1 MNKSYETSP
10 ERDSFGMPGEF
21 EPHEK
26 CWMLWPE
33 RADTWRLNAQPAQ
46 KCFTQ
51 VAQAISQFEPVV
63 MGVSRGQLE
72 NAKKMLSADI
82 TIVEIASNDS
92 WMRDV
97 GPTFVKHANGGIR
110 GVDWGFNAWG
120 GLQGG
125 LYYPWDKDEKVAQKV
140 LYEENIGR
148 YVAPFILEGGSIHV
162 DGEGTLITTTECLLN
177 PNRNPDLSLGDIEY
191 GLKVYLGINKVIWL
205 SKGVYNDE
213 TDGHVDN
220 LCCFIR
226 PGVVLLL
233 WTDDPSDPQHAISQ
247 DAFYKLSKAVDA
259 KGRTFEIHK
268 IHQPGPLYMTAEESS
283 GVDPAHHTIPRNDGN
298 RLAGSYVNF
307 YIANNGVVMPLFDDP
322 YDKAAL
328 NKIRSLFPERKVV
341 GIPARE
347 ILLGGGNIHCIT
359 QQQPK

>member
-1 MNKSYETSP
+1 MNKIYETSP
-10 ERDSFGMPGEF
+10 ERDSFWMPGEF

-33 RADTWRLNAQPAQ
+33 RTDTWRLNAQPAQ

-51 VAQAISQFEPVV
+51 VAQAISQFEPVF

-72 NAKKMLSADI
+72 NAKKRLSADI
-82 TIVEIASNDS
+82 NIVEMVSNDS

-259 KGRTFEIHK
+259 K
-268 IHQPGPLYMTAEESS
+268 
-283 GVDPAHHTIPRNDGN
+283 DPA
-298 RLAGSYVNF
+298 
-307 YIANNGVVMPLFDDP
+307 
-322 YDKAAL
+322 
-328 NKIRSLFPERKVV
+328 
-341 GIPARE
+341 
-347 ILLGGGNIHCIT
+347 
-359 QQQPK
+359 